1 MSSILELRH
10 LRTFLALRQSD
21 SLSQAANQLCLTQ
34 SALSHQLK
42 LLEEYYGVSLL
53 ERRLS
58 PMRLTPAGEC
68 LADLAAQTLGK
79 VAEAERKLAVLAQ
92 GHAGPLRIA
101 IECNTCFEWLIPVMD
116 AFRADWPQVDLD
128 IVSGFHTDPA
138 ALVLSGRAD
147 LALSGEVENEP
158 QLVYTPLFR
167 YEMLGV
173 MGNQHPLCAK
183 KQLAAADFAQHTLI
197 TYPIDDAYLD
207 IMKLL
212 KPAGVTPSK
221 RTSELTI
228 VILQLVAS
236 GHGIAVLPEW
246 SVQSHR
252 ASGYIQTR
260 RIADGLMSNLYA
272 VNTRELSGQPY
283 MLAFLELLKQ
293 SCFQRLSGIQ
303 YIV

>member
-173 MGNQHPLCAK
+173 MGNPHPLCAK

-303 YIV
+303 SIT

>member
-10 LRTFLALRQSD
+10 LRTFLALRQCE

-68 LADLAAQTLGK
+68 LAELAAQTLGE
-79 VAEAERKLAVLAQ
+79 VAQAERKLAVLAQ

-138 ALVLSGRAD
+138 GLVLSGRAD
-147 LALSGEVENEP
+147 LALIGEPESEP
-158 QLVYTPLFR
+158 QLVYTPMFR
-167 YEMLGV
+167 YEMLAV
-173 MGNQHPLCAK
+173 MSNQHPLTAK
-183 KQLAAADFAQHTLI
+183 KHLLAEDFAEHTLI

-207 IMKLL
+207 IMKVL
-212 KPAGVTPSK
+212 KPAGVAPKK

-236 GHGIAVLPEW
+236 GHGLAVLPEW
-246 SVQSHR
+246 SVQAHR
-252 ASGYIQTR
+252 TNGYIQTR
-260 RIADGLMSNLYA
+260 RIGAGLMSNLYA
-272 VNTRELSGQPY
+272 TTSRELSHQPY

-303 YIV
+303 NVP

>member
-68 LADLAAQTLGK
+68 LADLAAQTLGE

-147 LALSGEVENEP
+147 LALTGEVENEP
-158 QLVYTPLFR
+158 QLVYTPMFR

-173 MGNQHPLCAK
+173 MGNQHPLTAK
-183 KQLAAADFAQHTLI
+183 KHLAAEDFAQHTLI

-212 KPAGVTPSK
+212 KPAGVVPSK

-252 ASGYIQTR
+252 DSGYIQTR

-272 VNTRELSGQPY
+272 VNTQALSTQPY

-303 YIV
+303 NIV

>member
-68 LADLAAQTLGK
+68 LADLAAQTLGE

-147 LALSGEVENEP
+147 LALTGEVENEP
-158 QLVYTPLFR
+158 QLVYTPMFR

-173 MGNQHPLCAK
+173 MGNQHSLTAK

-272 VNTRELSGQPY
+272 VNTRQLSQQPY

-303 YIV
+303 NIV

>member
-147 LALSGEVENEP
+147 LALTGEVENEP
-158 QLVYTPLFR
+158 QLVYTPMFR

-173 MGNQHPLCAK
+173 MSNQHPLTAK
-183 KQLAAADFAQHTLI
+183 KHLAAADFAQHTLI

-212 KPAGVTPSK
+212 KPAGVVPSK

-272 VNTRELSGQPY
+272 VNTRQLSQQPY

-303 YIV
+303 NIV

>member
-303 YIV
+303 SIT

>member
-272 VNTRELSGQPY
+272 VNTQALSTQPY

-303 YIV
+303 NIV

>member
-147 LALSGEVENEP
+147 LALTGEVESEP
-158 QLVYTPLFR
+158 QLVYTPMFR

-173 MGNQHPLCAK
+173 MSNQHPLAAK
-183 KQLAAADFAQHTLI
+183 KHLAAADFAQHTLI

-212 KPAGVTPSK
+212 KPAGVVPSK

-272 VNTRELSGQPY
+272 VNTRQLSAQPY

-303 YIV
+303 NIV

>member
-68 LADLAAQTLGK
+68 LADLAAQTLGE

-147 LALSGEVENEP
+147 LALTGEVENEP
-158 QLVYTPLFR
+158 QLVYTPMFR

-173 MGNQHPLCAK
+173 MGNQHPLTANK
-183 KQLAAADFAQHTLI
+183 HLAAEDFAQHTLI

-212 KPAGVTPSK
+212 KPAGVVPSK

-272 VNTRELSGQPY
+272 VNTQALSTQPY

-303 YIV
+303 NIV

>member
-212 KPAGVTPSK
+212 KPAGVVPSK

-272 VNTRELSGQPY
+272 VNTRQLSQQPY

-303 YIV
+303 NIV

>member
-68 LADLAAQTLGK
+68 LADLAAQTLGE

-147 LALSGEVENEP
+147 LALTGEVENEP
-158 QLVYTPLFR
+158 QLVYTPMFR

-173 MGNQHPLCAK
+173 MGNQHPLTAK
-183 KQLAAADFAQHTLI
+183 KHLAAADFAQHTLI

-212 KPAGVTPSK
+212 KPAGVVPSK

-272 VNTRELSGQPY
+272 VNTQALSTQPY

-303 YIV
+303 NIV

>member
-68 LADLAAQTLGK
+68 LADLAAQTLGE

-197 TYPIDDAYLD
+197 T
-207 IMKLL
+207 
-212 KPAGVTPSK
+212 
-221 RTSELTI
+221 
-228 VILQLVAS
+228 
-236 GHGIAVLPEW
+236 
-246 SVQSHR
+246 
-252 ASGYIQTR
+252 
-260 RIADGLMSNLYA
+260 
-272 VNTRELSGQPY
+272 
-283 MLAFLELLKQ
+283 
-293 SCFQRLSGIQ
+293 
-303 YIV
+303 